1 MTAQPDLAGVS
12 FASGLA
18 RHGNAP
24 AVLLPG
30 ARMLT
35 YRDLARRVDDV
46 MHTLGPVRRLVAL
59 EASNSVATLT
69 AYLAALAGGHPL
81 IVLPAGKR
89 GERSSA
95 PAIIDAYEPDVVLR
109 SAPGDEFPLIDER
122 HPGTRHD
129 LHPDLALLASTSGST
144 GSPKLVR
151 LSAAGVE
158 ANAGAIAEYLHLRP
172 GDRAA
177 TTLPFSYC
185 YGLSVVNSHLSVGA
199 ALALT
204 DLSVVDP
211 CFWDLAREHRV
222 TSFAAVPYTFEL
234 LERVGFEQM
243 DLPHLRYITQAGGR
257 LDPERVRHYAQLG
270 RRRGWDLFVMYGQTE
285 ATARMAYL
293 PPDLASDH
301 PTAIGVP
308 IPGGSFRLE
317 AVDGLDER
325 ELVYSG
331 PNVMLGYAESPAD
344 LALGR
349 TVHEL
354 RTGDLARRTDAGL
367 YEIVGR
373 RSRFV
378 KIVGLRVDL
387 GRVERMLADDGAV
400 AAAAGTDE
408 LLVVAIE
415 SGTGAA
421 GDGAGGSADDGAL
434 RLAAKDLA
442 VRLGLPRAAVMLRAV
457 ESIPRLANGKTD
469 YKAVLSLAD
478 EPPRGRPA
486 ANASPIAEGRPGE
499 PHTAES
505 HTAARRAARR
515 TESPADVARIYA
527 ETLEIEAVR
536 GEDTFVSLGGD
547 SLSYV
552 AASVRL
558 EAALGTLPA
567 HWHLVPVSELS
578 RSSAPAVLL
587 GEQRPAEGE
596 PTRRAAWRRRA
607 RAALDRGVARTTAPM
622 ETGIV
627 VRAIAIVLIAGTH
640 IDLFVWPGTAHVLFV
655 LAGFNFARFQL
666 TGDRRTR
673 LKSQTRSLVRILVP
687 SLAVIW
693 LAFFVTGEYTVHNLF
708 LVHAIFGLEGYTG
721 MSRFW
726 FIEELVYVLL
736 AVMALLAIP
745 RLDALQRRYPWAF
758 PMVLFGFAL
767 LTRFGI
773 LPVIPHQGPV
783 LWLFALGWATAVA
796 TTSSRR
802 WLLTILTVMT
812 VPGFFENE
820 YRNATIIGGILLLV
834 WLPTL
839 RVPRGLTRVIAV
851 LASSSLYIYVSHW
864 LVFPYLVRWA
874 AGFGIDTSQGSWFLA
889 VALAASLAVGTGYWA
904 IATRAM
910 ASVECRLGGRRV
922 RRVARRVTA
931 TRGALLAGAPASSVS
946 S

>member
-18 RHGNAP
+18 RHGDRP
-24 AVLLPG
+24 AVLLPPSAG
-30 ARMLT
+30 GHALT
-35 YRDLARRVDDV
+35 YLDLARRVDDTV
-46 MHTLGPVRRLVAL
+46 RALGPTRRLVAL
-59 EASNSVATLT
+59 EAENSVATLT

-81 IVLPAGKR
+81 IVLPAGKD
-89 GERSSA
+89 GA
-95 PAIIDAYEPDVVLR
+95 AQAIVAAYDPDVVITD
-109 SAPGDEFPLIDER
+109 APGRDEPLLHER
-122 HPGTRHD
+122 RPGTRHE
-129 LHPDLALLASTSGST
+129 LHPDLALLTSTSGST

-151 LSAAGVE
+151 LSAENLE
-158 ANAGAIAEYLHLRP
+158 ANAAAIAQYLHLRP
-172 GDRAA
+172 EDRAA

-199 ALALT
+199 SLALT

-211 CFWDLAREHRV
+211 CFWDLAREHRI

-234 LERVGFEQM
+234 LERVGFEDM

-257 LDPERVRHYAQLG
+257 LDPERVRHYARLG

-293 PPDLASDH
+293 PPDLAEEH
-301 PTAIGVP
+301 PGAIGVP
-308 IPGGSFRLE
+308 IPGGTFRLE
-317 AVDGLDER
+317 PVPGLEDR

-349 TVHEL
+349 TVQDL
-354 RTGDLARRTDAGL
+354 RTGDLARRTPEGL

-400 AAAAGTDE
+400 AAAAGTDRT
-408 LLVVAIE
+408 LVVATE
-415 SGTGAA
+415 HPAA
-421 GDGAGGSADDGAL
+421 ADGADEDGDL

-442 VRLGLPRAAVMLRAV
+442 ARLGLPRAAVVVRAV
-457 ESIPRLANGKTD
+457 ESIPRLPNGKTD
-469 YKAVLSLAD
+469 YLAILALAE
-478 EPPRGRPA
+478 EPVAPVC
-486 ANASPIAEGRPGE
+486 PIEQGGA
-499 PHTAES
+499 TARS
-505 HTAARRAARR
+505 R
-515 TESPADVARIYA
+515 TEGPEDVARIYA
-527 ETLEIEAVR
+527 ETLEIDSVS
-536 GEDTFVSLGGD
+536 GEDSFVSLGGD

-558 EAALGTLPA
+558 EAALGQLPA
-567 HWHLVPVSELS
+567 NWHLLPVSELS
-578 RSSAPAVLL
+578 AVAEAAA
-587 GEQRPAEGE
+587 GWDTVEGAGSGDVARPG
-596 PTRRAAWRRRA
+596 AWRRRA
-607 RAALDRGVARTTAPM
+607 RRASATALRKATAPM

-627 VRAIAIVLIAGTH
+627 VRAIAIVFIAGTH
-640 IDLFVWPGTAHVLFV
+640 IDLFVWPGTAHVLFA

-666 TGDRRTR
+666 AGDRRAR
-673 LKSQTRSLVRILVP
+673 LKSQVRSLVRIVIP

-693 LAFFVTGEYTVHNLF
+693 LAFFATGSYSVNNLF
-708 LVHAIFGLEGYTG
+708 LVNAIFGPEGWSD

-726 FIEELVYVLL
+726 FVEELVYILV
-736 AVMALLAIP
+736 AVIALLAIP

-758 PMVLFGFAL
+758 PMVLFGLAM
-767 LTRFGI
+767 LTRYKL

-783 LWLFALGWATAVA
+783 LWLFALGWATAAA
-796 TTSSRR
+796 TSASRR
-802 WLLTILTVMT
+802 WMLTILTVMT

-820 YRNATIIGGILLLV
+820 YRNATIIAGILALI

-839 RVPRGLTRVIAV
+839 RIPRGLTRAVAV

-864 LVFPYLVRWA
+864 LVFPYMIEWA
-874 AGFGIDTSQGSWFLA
+874 QDAGIDTSQGAWFLA
-889 VALAASLAVGTGYWA
+889 AALAASLMVGVAYWA
-904 IATRAM
+904 VATRAM
-910 ASVECRLGGRRV
+910 TAVERHW
-922 RRVARRVTA
+922 ARR
-931 TRGALLAGAPASSVS
+931 GARRRPVAAGGHVAGVPAVAASP
-946 S
+946 